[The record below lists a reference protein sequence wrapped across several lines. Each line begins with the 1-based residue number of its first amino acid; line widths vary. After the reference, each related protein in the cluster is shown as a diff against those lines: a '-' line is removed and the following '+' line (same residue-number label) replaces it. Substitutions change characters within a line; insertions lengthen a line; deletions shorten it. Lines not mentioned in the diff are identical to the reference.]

1 MGALLTYGL
10 MLARSRFAGFPFHP
24 IGLLTCLTS
33 TIHVVWFSVFVGW
46 LCKVLVT
53 KFGGIDSY
61 RKVVPAALGL
71 VLGEVAMLLL
81 WLLIDAYFGRTGH
94 MLTPG

>member
-1 MGALLTYGL
+1 
-10 MLARSRFAGFPFHP
+10 
-24 IGLLTCLTS
+24 
-33 TIHVVWFSVFVGW
+33 VWFSVFVGW

-61 RKVVPAALGL
+61 RKIVPAALGL